1 MGCYSGPSKQYL
13 NGLIS
18 KPQQANTATSTQP
31 RYENKVQNRRPNKA
45 LHSESYTAPLVR
57 VKLWI
62 LAAMSSMNFSSLS
75 CCRIFH
81 LSVASWTGQKIHISI
96 RFSRRGSRGLQSM
109 ATQCRHCLITMHT
122 FFRLSEFQI
131 QQSLLSRFKPTKLG
145 RYSLD
150 HNQYPSFSHT
160 TTKKEKKTT
169 HTSTH

>member
-1 MGCYSGPSKQYL
+1 
-13 NGLIS
+13 
-18 KPQQANTATSTQP
+18 
-31 RYENKVQNRRPNKA
+31 
-45 LHSESYTAPLVR
+45 
-57 VKLWI
+57 
-62 LAAMSSMNFSSLS
+62 MNFSSLS

-81 LSVASWTGQKIHISI
+81 LSVASWTGQKIYISI

-160 TTKKEKKTT
+160 TTKKEKKNYTHLYTLTIYKFNQNAINTT
-169 HTSTH
+169 KLRRRVHSLPFFLLDL